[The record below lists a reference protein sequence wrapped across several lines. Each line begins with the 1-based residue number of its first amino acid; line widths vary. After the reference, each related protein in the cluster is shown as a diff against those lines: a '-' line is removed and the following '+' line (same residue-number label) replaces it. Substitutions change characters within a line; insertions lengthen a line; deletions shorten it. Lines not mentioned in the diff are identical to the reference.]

1 MVVNPVLVAIYSGG
15 VVQDHALLF
24 EQRIARLRGTMAK
37 TNQNAARVG
46 APKASANE
54 RGSLKSMH
62 KLMAVLD
69 CFSSYDRSLTL
80 SEISA
85 RCGMPKTTVHRLVS
99 SLREVKLLEQDRE
112 RDSYR
117 MGIRLFELGSIVLG
131 NLDIYREAR
140 HLVERLMSATGENS
154 HLCVFDGTN
163 MVSIEH
169 REPGASSVNWTTTL
183 SISPS
188 YCTGVG
194 KAALAYQDSSVIEK
208 IIRGG
213 LMPYTPTTITDP
225 DRLREELALTR
236 QRGFAIDEGEHQP
249 GVRCLAAPIFNS
261 AGRVFA
267 AISVSGPKERI
278 TPERLPSLSALVIA
292 TADQI
297 SRHLGYDKKA

>member
-1 MVVNPVLVAIYSGG
+1 MNETTTRAKSKPRTSEPGG
-15 VVQDHALLF
+15 D
-24 EQRIARLRGTMAK
+24 
-37 TNQNAARVG
+37 
-46 APKASANE
+46 

-62 KLMAVLD
+62 KLMAILD
-69 CFSSYDRSLTL
+69 CFSRYDRSLTL

-99 SLREVKLLEQDRE
+99 SLRDVKLLEQDRE

-140 HLVERLMSATGENS
+140 PIVERLMSATGESS

-169 REPGASSVNWTTTL
+169 LEPGGRSPNWTTTL

-194 KAALAYQDSSVIEK
+194 KAVLAFQDRTAIDRVI
-208 IIRGG
+208 RAG
-213 LMPYTPTTITDP
+213 LIPYTPNTITDP
-225 DRLREELALTR
+225 DALRAELASTKE
-236 QRGFAIDEGEHQP
+236 RGFSIDEGEHQP
-249 GVRCLAAPIFNS
+249 HVRCVAAPIYNS

-267 AISVSGPKERI
+267 GVSVTGPKDRV
-278 TPERLPSLSALVIA
+278 TPDRVPTLGALVSA
-292 TADQI
+292 TGFQI
-297 SRHLGYDKKA
+297 SRHLGYETKL

>member
-1 MVVNPVLVAIYSGG
+1 MVTQTKTDARG
-15 VVQDHALLF
+15 VKPAMREAGNGD
-24 EQRIARLRGTMAK
+24 
-37 TNQNAARVG
+37 
-46 APKASANE
+46 

-69 CFSSYDRSLTL
+69 CFSRYDRSLTL

-99 SLREVKLLEQDRE
+99 SLREVKLLEQDKE

-140 HLVERLMSATGENS
+140 PVVDRLATATGEGG

-169 REPGASSVNWTTTL
+169 REPTDGVVNWTTTL
-183 SISPS
+183 SISPA

-194 KAALAYQDSSVIEK
+194 KAVLAFQEPAVVDR
-208 IIRGG
+208 IIRSG
-213 LMPYTPTTITDP
+213 LLPYTPSTLTDP
-225 DRLREELALTR
+225 ARLKADLAATAA
-236 QRGFAIDEGEHQP
+236 RGYSIDEGEHQP
-249 GVRCLAAPIFNS
+249 NVRCVAAPIYNA

-267 AISVSGPKERI
+267 GISVSGLKERV
-278 TPERLPSLSALVIA
+278 THERIPSLSALVIA
-292 TADQI
+292 SADQI
-297 SRHLGYDKKA
+297 SRQLGFDRRG